1 MLEEVA
7 VGGTRVEDVA
17 CFELDDVGVAWEED
31 DQSCDLEVLEAE
43 DVSLRSEDVV
53 VSLCLLVG
61 LDERPWVEVDE
72 RCGSSEDEDACAIL
86 EEDKECPC

>member
-1 MLEEVA
+1 MVPCGLLEEVD
-7 VGGTRVEDVA
+7 VGGPRVE
-17 CFELDDVGVAWEED
+17 EVAWEED
-31 DQSCDLEVLEAE
+31 DQCCDLEVLEEE